1 MNYHQQNISK
11 VCGLCALA
19 HKRLRSFI
27 WKRNLSHFQE
37 VQRENMESALH
48 LPNLYCHV
56 CKVKF
61 LEPLAS
67 AHKPEAVDNAKAAIA
82 SHMHKFPEH
91 TDNCYVCNQF
101 SEGEH
106 NPSVTAAGDNNPT
119 VISVFTFQH
128 HLEALEAACSLC
140 AKIDKHNLRHYTF
153 ARSRIKAEFDHIMD
167 QNRSTIF
174 PTPKKELFCFT
185 CRKGFLEPFSKCRF
199 AEPGRC
205 VLYHQEFNPLGG
217 REHWPEKDH
226 YKDPVS
232 FLQKLKNNPPKI
244 LEDIYKNM
252 WEERHVSGN
261 WLPYYNSWY
270 VFCDG
275 VLCSN

>member
-185 CRKGFLEPFSKCRF
+185 CRKGFLEPFSKCRNE
-199 AEPGRC
+199 ASI
-205 VLYHQEFNPLGG
+205 
-217 REHWPEKDH
+217 EKH
-226 YKDPVS
+226 VG
-232 FLQKLKNNPPKI
+232 KI
-244 LEDIYKNM
+244 LGQLYKFKGHTDQNCHLCCEFDIYQRKKGEDSQNEDTAESEAVM
-252 WEERHVSGN
+252 TRSS
-261 WLPYYNSWY
+261 L
-270 VFCDG
+270 
-275 VLCSN
+275 